1 LTQGQTSVKDFSE
14 DYIEQ
19 CFTIWYSL
27 GQTTSMTVLQ
37 DAIPEVEGKK
47 PSTTKLRS
55 FRDGNGWIERAD
67 ALNQKAIEKVE
78 HKLIDM
84 KSDMLKRQAES
95 AFKIAKVA
103 EDYLLENGFDTAA
116 SAVSAIK
123 WAQEEE
129 RTVRGVSEMMIKIS
143 KMSPDELMQEAAK
156 LLKRNSE
163 VIDVEAQEME
173 AEEKE
178 DADQHDSIED

>member
-55 FRDGNGWIERAD
+55 FRDGYGWVERAD
-67 ALNQKAIEKVE
+67 GLNAKAIEKTEVA
-78 HKLIDM
+78 LVD
-84 KSDMLKRQAES
+84 KRAEMFLRQIET
-95 AFKIAKVA
+95 ALAVGEKAREQI
-103 EDYLLENGFDTAA
+103 LLDGFDSSA
-116 SAVSAIK
+116 SAVNALK

-129 RTVRGVSEMMIKIS
+129 RTVRGVSEMMVKIS
-143 KMSPDELMQEAAK
+143 KMSPEELMKEAAK
-156 LLKRNSE
+156 LLKRSSE
-163 VIDVEAQEME
+163 AVIDVEAEE
-173 AEEKE
+173 LNAEQSDSLE
-178 DADQHDSIED
+178 D